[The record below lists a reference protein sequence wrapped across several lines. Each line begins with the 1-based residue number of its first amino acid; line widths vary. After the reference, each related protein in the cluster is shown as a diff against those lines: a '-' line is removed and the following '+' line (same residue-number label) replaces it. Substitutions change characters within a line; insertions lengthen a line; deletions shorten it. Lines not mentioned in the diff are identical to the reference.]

1 MRWTLSSE
9 VRSDFTFV
17 NDGQK
22 FYNQHHA
29 TYLAET
35 GHIML
40 VDNGDSRG
48 SAAGLWSRAAE
59 YALNF
64 TDYTVELVWE
74 FRPGLYTQAQGSLY
88 ALENQNRIAHF
99 PYVETPHYEM
109 RFHQHIYEVSPRPSA
124 EVIANIT
131 IPWNGISVLHCPS
144 RVKPIKSLAG
154 EHAANLVVR

>member
-1 MRWTLSSE
+1 MRKQKALHA
-9 VRSDFTFV
+9 RRMAGRKDASDE
-17 NDGQK
+17 K
-22 FYNQHHA
+22 
-29 TYLAET
+29 
-35 GHIML
+35 
-40 VDNGDSRG
+40 
-48 SAAGLWSRAAE
+48 
-59 YALNF
+59 
-64 TDYTVELVWE
+64 
-74 FRPGLYTQAQGSLY
+74 
-88 ALENQNRIAHF
+88 NQNRIAHF